1 MYNQLFAMHINNF
14 VMLCWSKAKT
24 HRYENWESP
33 EIGRDTPGV
42 STNKMIIISGDLM
55 HATWKTFTQVL
66 EGRSAPCWI
75 ADKPPSMDNDSAYQ
89 EPDLVTIKL
98 AKDSDIQPDLVQD

>member
-1 MYNQLFAMHINNF
+1 
-14 VMLCWSKAKT
+14 ML
-24 HRYENWESP
+24 Y
-33 EIGRDTPGV
+33 G
-42 STNKMIIISGDLM
+42 
-55 HATWKTFTQVL
+55 KTFTQVL

-98 AKDSDIQPDLVQD
+98 VNDSDIQPDLVQD